1 MWKDGPPRGSSFEPG
16 SGAGAGEPR
25 PGSPTTSPS
34 SPDAPSGRHADS
46 PTTNR
51 NSPGGASGR
60 ARYVLY
66 WMQTSQRPWDNPALD
81 LAVEHAN
88 ALGLPV
94 LVCFGLTA
102 YPEATV
108 RHYTFMLEGIAETA
122 AALADRNI
130 AFAMRYE
137 EPWRLALHLSSA
149 AALVVTDG
157 AYLRLPRSWR
167 SRLADRIDCPLY
179 EVESDV
185 VVPVRLASDK
195 PEFAARTIRRKIHRQ
210 AERFLSEPVST
221 KVDVPAPP
229 DLAGLHDTIA
239 PDDPASALV
248 EIERHQALD
257 RGVPAVSRLYPGG
270 PQTALDRFSRF
281 LEHSLMYYSD
291 HRNQPQTD
299 DTSGMSMHLQYGQ
312 ISPVRLLVEAA
323 RFRDSHGGES
333 GRGSDVQQQYE
344 DFYEE
349 LLVRRELAY
358 NYCFYEPRYDSYEAL
373 PEWAKKTL
381 AEHSHDERD
390 PLYTIEELEAGGTE
404 DEYWNACMKEM
415 RETGY
420 MHNYVRMYWGK
431 QVLLWSATP
440 EEAFNR
446 LLYLNNRYFLDG
458 LNPASYANVGWIFG
472 LHDRPW
478 TERAVFGK
486 VRIMTPGGLKR
497 KCDMPGYIA
506 KVDRLAKFCRVG

>member
-1 MWKDGPPRGSSFEPG
+1 MSAAVDPERIVVWKDGAPRGNGGKAAPAGRGDRPDSD
-16 SGAGAGEPR
+16 SG
-25 PGSPTTSPS
+25 
-34 SPDAPSGRHADS
+34 
-46 PTTNR
+46 
-51 NSPGGASGR
+51 

-81 LAVEHAN
+81 LAIEAAN
-88 ALGLPV
+88 ELGLPV

-102 YPEATV
+102 YPEATA

-122 AALADRNI
+122 SALADRGI

-137 EPWRLALHLSSA
+137 EPWRLALHLSPA

-157 AYLRLPRSWR
+157 AYLRLPRRWR
-167 SRLADRIDCPLY
+167 SNLAEHIDCPLY

-195 PEFAARTIRRKIHRQ
+195 REFAARTIRKKIHRQ
-210 AERFLSEPVST
+210 VERFLLEPVSIE
-221 KVDVPAPP
+221 VDVPAPP
-229 DLAGLHDTIA
+229 NLANLQNSIA
-239 PDDPASALV
+239 PDDPASVLR

-257 RGVPAVSRLYPGG
+257 RDVPAVSRLYPGG

-323 RFRDSHGGES
+323 RFRDSHGGKS
-333 GRGSDVQQQYE
+333 GGDSDVQQQYE
-344 DFYEE
+344 DFFEE

-358 NYCFYEPRYDSYEAL
+358 NYCFYEPRYDAYGAL
-373 PEWAKKTL
+373 PDWAKTTL
-381 AEHSHDERD
+381 AEHSHDARD
-390 PLYTIEELEAGGTE
+390 PLYSLEELEAGRTE
-404 DEYWNACMKEM
+404 DGYWNACMKEM

-431 QVLLWSATP
+431 QVLLWSSTP
-440 EEAFNR
+440 EEAFDR
-446 LLYLNNRYFLDG
+446 LLYMNNRYFLDG

-478 TERAVFGK
+478 TERAIFGK

-506 KVDRLAKFCRVG
+506 KVDRLSEFCRAG

>member
-1 MWKDGPPRGSSFEPG
+1 MSGDAQESLLRFSRAGSVERERIVVWKEG
-16 SGAGAGEPR
+16 
-25 PGSPTTSPS
+25 
-34 SPDAPSGRHADS
+34 APSNG
-46 PTTNR
+46 
-51 NSPGGASGR
+51 
-60 ARYVLY
+60 RYVLY

-81 LAVEHAN
+81 LAIGAAN
-88 ALGLPV
+88 ELGLPV

-102 YPEATV
+102 YPEATL

-122 AALADRNI
+122 SALSAKGI
-130 AFAMRYE
+130 AFTMAYN
-137 EPWRLALHLSSA
+137 EPWRLALDLSGD

-167 SRLADRIDCPLY
+167 ANLAERIACPLY

-185 VVPVRLASDK
+185 VVPVRVASDK
-195 PEFAARTIRRKIHRQ
+195 REFAARTIRKKLHRQ
-210 AERFLSEPVST
+210 VESFFVEPADL

-229 DLAGLHDTIA
+229 DLSRWPARIP
-239 PDDPASALV
+239 PDDPAAVLR
-248 EIERHQALD
+248 EIAGHQELD
-257 RGVPAVSRLYPGG
+257 SSVQAVSRLYPGG
-270 PQTALDRFSRF
+270 PQTALDRFFRF
-281 LEHSLMYYSD
+281 LEYSLMYYSD

-312 ISPVRLLVEAA
+312 ISPLRLLVEAA
-323 RFRDSHGGES
+323 RFRDSHGGKDGAE
-333 GRGSDVQQQYE
+333 SDVGRQYD
-344 DFYEE
+344 DFFEE

-358 NYCFYEPRYDSYEAL
+358 NYCFYEPDYDSYEAL
-373 PEWAKKTL
+373 PDWAKTTL
-381 AEHSHDERD
+381 AEHSHDERA
-390 PLYTIEELEAGGTE
+390 PLYSLEELEAGRTE

-440 EEAFNR
+440 EQAFER
-446 LLYLNNRYFLDG
+446 LLYMNNRYFLDG

-506 KVDRLAKFCRVG
+506 KVDRLAALVGAGPG

>member
-1 MWKDGPPRGSSFEPG
+1 MNTSGNAGEAVQRFAQAGGVDFGRVVVRRGGAPRGSGDGGDHTE
-16 SGAGAGEPR
+16 AGGR
-25 PGSPTTSPS
+25 PET
-34 SPDAPSGRHADS
+34 DVEADNAD
-46 PTTNR
+46 P
-51 NSPGGASGR
+51 
-60 ARYVLY
+60 RYVLY

-81 LAVEHAN
+81 LAIGAAN
-88 ALGLPV
+88 ELRLPV
-94 LVCFGLTA
+94 LVCFALTA

-122 AALADRNI
+122 AELSRRGI
-130 AFAMRYE
+130 AFTTRYE
-137 EPWRLALHLSSA
+137 EPWRFALYLSSD

-157 AYLRLPRSWR
+157 AYLRLPCSWR
-167 SRLADRIDCPLY
+167 SNLAEEISCPFY

-195 PEFAARTIRRKIHRQ
+195 REYAARTIRGKLHRQ
-210 AERFLSEPVST
+210 VDRFLVEPVSI
-221 KVDVPAPP
+221 KVDVPSPP
-229 DLAGLHDTIA
+229 ELASQPRCIA
-239 PDDPASALV
+239 PDDPAVVLR
-248 EIERHQALD
+248 EIANHQQLD
-257 RGVPAVSRLYPGG
+257 SGVPAVSRLYPGG
-270 PQTALDRFSRF
+270 PGTALDRFSRF

-312 ISPVRLLVEAA
+312 VSPVRLLVEAA
-323 RFRDSHGGES
+323 RFRDSQG
-333 GRGSDVQQQYE
+333 GSDGADSAVQTQYE
-344 DFYEE
+344 DFFEE

-373 PEWAKKTL
+373 PDWAKKTL

-390 PLYTIEELEAGGTE
+390 PLYSLEELEAGRTE
-404 DEYWNACMKEM
+404 DEYWNACMTEM

-440 EEAFNR
+440 EQAFER
-446 LLYLNNRYFLDG
+446 LLYMNNRYFLDG

-497 KCDMPGYIA
+497 KCDMPGYMA
-506 KVDRLAKFCRVG
+506 KVDRLAGFCRNG